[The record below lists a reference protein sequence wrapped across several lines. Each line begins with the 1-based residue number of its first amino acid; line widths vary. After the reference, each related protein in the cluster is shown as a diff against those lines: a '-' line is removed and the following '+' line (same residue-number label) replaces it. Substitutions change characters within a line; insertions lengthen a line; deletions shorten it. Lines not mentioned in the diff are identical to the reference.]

1 MITDHCFDPV
11 FSQLNGEPEG
21 EEPGENVS
29 LPLLLVLKYHGPL
42 NKYDREMLCP
52 KHSMYG
58 ASRSVYIL
66 ITLDGKCRVLIP
78 YMESVG

>member
-1 MITDHCFDPV
+1 MITEHCFDRV
-11 FSQLNGEPEG
+11 FSQLNGEPEDD
-21 EEPGENVS
+21 EPGETVS

-58 ASRSVYIL
+58 VSVYIL
-66 ITLDGKCRVLIP
+66 ITFDGKCRVIIP